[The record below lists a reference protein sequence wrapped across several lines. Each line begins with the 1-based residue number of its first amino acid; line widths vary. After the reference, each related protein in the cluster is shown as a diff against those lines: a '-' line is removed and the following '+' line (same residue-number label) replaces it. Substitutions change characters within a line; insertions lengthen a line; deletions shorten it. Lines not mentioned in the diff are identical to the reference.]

1 MWIVAMLFDPMLCVS
16 SARVLGADSSKKAIV
31 AAHDVFDPASN
42 RLRISL
48 LRKLY

>member
-1 MWIVAMLFDPMLCVS
+1 MLLDPAVRAP
-16 SARVLGADSSKKAIV
+16 SARALGADSSTKAIV

-48 LRKLY
+48 LRRLY